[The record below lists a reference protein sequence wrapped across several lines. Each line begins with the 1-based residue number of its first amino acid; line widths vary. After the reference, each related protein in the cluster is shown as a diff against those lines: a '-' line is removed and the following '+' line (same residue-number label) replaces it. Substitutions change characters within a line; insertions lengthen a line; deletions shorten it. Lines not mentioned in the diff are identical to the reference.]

1 MTEFDFVRNS
11 VMILGPSKNGVSY
24 GPGGGEKIWLE
35 GVQKVIS
42 VTRFSSVLY
51 QYLTLKNQ
59 LS

>member
-11 VMILGPSKNGVSY
+11 VMILAPSKNGVRY
-24 GPGGGEKIWLE
+24 GPGGGVKIWLE
-35 GVQKVIS
+35 GVLKVIL
-42 VTRFSSVLY
+42 VTRFSRVLY